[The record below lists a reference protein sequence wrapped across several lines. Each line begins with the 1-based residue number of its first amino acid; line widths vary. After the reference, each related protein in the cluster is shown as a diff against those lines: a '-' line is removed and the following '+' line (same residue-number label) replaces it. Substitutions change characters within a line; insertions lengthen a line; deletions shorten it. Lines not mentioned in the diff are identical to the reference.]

1 MPFVNHFGKFQDLQ
15 CGLIHI
21 IRGLP
26 VPVPLRKVHLNVKI
40 VDFVAEVSI
49 VQDYVN
55 AESNPIE
62 VQYSYPVEESAAII
76 GFEATI
82 DGTEIEAIVKGK
94 EEAKAEYDQAMR
106 QGNSAI
112 LLDETAPDIFSMK
125 LGQLKPGAGAQVKL
139 TYIMELPVE
148 DKYMRLSVPTTIAPR
163 YIPPTDNSE
172 AAQEIAKLTYNSNG
186 AKTPLIINIET
197 FMKSK
202 IKKITSPS
210 HDLKT
215 EMKNQ
220 EQGQFHAISTLNDF
234 TDVMDRDLVVL
245 IDGEDQGTPVVFV
258 EEMEDSVAAMVSLIP
273 SFKLDE
279 QKTELIFLVDRS
291 GSMGWNEQSSIEQAK
306 KALQLFLHSMPSN
319 CYFNIWSFGSQF
331 SSLFPTSQKY
341 DDDTLAHAKS
351 HVLTMEANYG
361 GTEVFAPLKSI
372 FEQKAIKDYAKQIF
386 LLTDGAVSNDQQVFS
401 LVKNNGLNSRVFTLG
416 LGASASRHL
425 VKGVARAGN
434 GSSIFATLQEDLR
447 PKVLTLLKN
456 ALMPSL
462 TNVQVL
468 WNDEK
473 LKDGN
478 GKEEIQKK
486 RTLLGFN
493 KPMDLTKNAKNGGDK
508 IGVLFDGSRMLHFK
522 TFEKDFKLSKVTVTA
537 QAPDGPLSIEVPIDD
552 TCHLQAGKFL
562 HQMATRRKI
571 QDIEDDG
578 LIHESKDE
586 VKTLA
591 LKYGIASKFTSFIG
605 VDKSTRKPLLE
616 PAMQT
621 RHVSQE
627 VPRGFGGG
635 FAFGSAPRM
644 AMMPSYAGSKLR
656 SVQRSAPPPMM
667 MMCQQPKDQMQ
678 SGSLFGTAA
687 SVAMFQPQP
696 RSSSLFG
703 GAANYSGPLRSSLK
717 KRRSRSRSRSR
728 SREMIVPES
737 EEESSKVY
745 DCDSDES
752 QNDMSFSLFDSTDST
767 ENLQP
772 KVVKDPLEALIELQ
786 LANGSFKYGSGLG
799 ISEEELKKSCPE
811 SISNEVWMTAYV
823 IGLLAKKFAKDKDLW
838 ELVANKAKNFV
849 KTKLVKMDYDQLMIK
864 VQSLL

>member
-49 VQDYVN
+49 VQNYVN

-82 DGTEIEAIVKGK
+82 DGTEIEAIVKDK
-94 EEAKAEYDQAMR
+94 QEAKAEYDQAMR

-148 DKYMRLSVPTTIAPR
+148 DKYMRLTVPTTIAPR
-163 YIPPTDNSE
+163 YIPPTDNSP
-172 AAQEIAKLTYNSNG
+172 AAQEIAKLTYNSNET
-186 AKTPLIINIET
+186 KTPLIINIDT
-197 FMKSK
+197 YLKSK
-202 IKKITSPS
+202 IKKISSPS

-215 EMKNQ
+215 EMKTQVN
-220 EQGQFHAISTLNDF
+220 GQFHATSTLNGF

-245 IDGEDQGTPVVFV
+245 VDGEDQGTPVVLV

-273 SFKLDE
+273 SFQLDE

-291 GSMGWNEQSSIEQAK
+291 GSMGGWDLESSIEQAK
-306 KALQLFLHSMPSN
+306 KSLQLFLHSMPSD
-319 CYFNIWSFGSQF
+319 CYFNIWSFGSNF
-331 SSLFPTSQKY
+331 SSLFPTSRKY
-341 DDDTLAHAKS
+341 DDDSLAQAKS
-351 HVLTMEANYG
+351 HVLSMKANYG

-372 FEQKAIKDYAKQIF
+372 FEQKVIKDYAKQIF
-386 LLTDGAVSNDQQVFS
+386 LLTDGAVSNDQQVIN
-401 LVKNNGLNSRVFTLG
+401 LVKENSNSRVFTLG

-434 GSSIFATLQEDLR
+434 GSSIFATLKEDLR

-468 WNDEK
+468 WNNEQSGK
-473 LKDGN
+473 EE
-478 GKEEIQKK
+478 KEEIQQK

-493 KPMDLTKNAKNGGDK
+493 KPIKPKKKAENGGDK

-522 TFEKDFKLSKVTVTA
+522 TFEKGFKLSKVTITA
-537 QAPDGPLSIEVPIDD
+537 QAPDGPLSIEVPIND

-571 QDIEDDG
+571 QDMEDDG

-586 VKTLA
+586 IKTLA

-605 VDKSTRKPLLE
+605 VDKNTRKPLLE

-627 VPRGFGGG
+627 VPRGFGSFGG
-635 FAFGSAPRM
+635 C
-644 AMMPSYAGSKLR
+644 
-656 SVQRSAPPPMM
+656 APPAPMM
-667 MMCQQPKDQMQ
+667 MMCQSSAPAFGKKLGRHKGAYMQ
-678 SGSLFGTAA
+678 ARSNLYGGGSSF
-687 SVAMFQPQP
+687 
-696 RSSSLFG
+696 
-703 GAANYSGPLRSSLK
+703 GAANSLPPAPLRSSLK
-717 KRRSRSRSRSR
+717 KCSSIQMRKRSRSRSRDR
-728 SREMIVPES
+728 CHKVFDNDPEDY
-737 EEESSKVY
+737 EEES
-745 DCDSDES
+745 D
-752 QNDMSFSLFDSTDST
+752 NDMSFTLFDSTDSRSMSRSRSASP
-767 ENLQP
+767 QP
-772 KVVKDPLEALIELQ
+772 KDKDPLEALIDLQ

-799 ISEEELKKSCPE
+799 FSEAELKKSCPE
-811 SISNEVWMTAYV
+811 SISNEVWITAIV
-823 IGLLAKKFAKDKDLW
+823 IGILAKKFAKDKDLW

-849 KTKLVKMDYDQLMIK
+849 KTNLVKMDYDQLMLK
-864 VQSLL
+864 VSEKL

>member
-202 IKKITSPS
+202 IKSITSPS

-341 DDDTLAHAKS
+341 DDDTLAQAKS

-372 FEQKAIKDYAKQIF
+372 FEQKPIKDYAKQIF
-386 LLTDGAVSNDQQVFS
+386 LLTDGAVSNDQQVIS

-493 KPMDLTKNAKNGGDK
+493 KPKKSKKNAENEGDK

-627 VPRGFGGG
+627 VPRGFGSFGG
-635 FAFGSAPRM
+635 C
-644 AMMPSYAGSKLR
+644 
-656 SVQRSAPPPMM
+656 APPAPMM
-667 MMCQQPKDQMQ
+667 MMCQSSAPAFGLQMQ
-678 SGSLFGTAA
+678 A
-687 SVAMFQPQP
+687 
-696 RSSSLFG
+696 RSNLFG
-703 GAANYSGPLRSSLK
+703 GGSSFGAANSLPPAPLRSSLRRMRK
-717 KRRSRSRSRSR
+717 RSRSRSRDR
-728 SREMIVPES
+728 CHKVFDNDPEDY
-737 EEESSKVY
+737 EEES
-745 DCDSDES
+745 E
-752 QNDMSFSLFDSTDST
+752 NDMSFTLFDSTDSRSMSRSRSASP
-767 ENLQP
+767 QP
-772 KVVKDPLEALIELQ
+772 KDKDPLEALIDLQ

-799 ISEEELKKSCPE
+799 FSEEELKKSCPE
-811 SISNEVWMTAYV
+811 SISNEVWITAIV

>member
-21 IRGLP
+21 IRGVP

-82 DGTEIEAIVKGK
+82 DGTEIEAIVKDK
-94 EEAKAEYDQAMR
+94 QEAKAEYDQAMR

-148 DKYMRLSVPTTIAPR
+148 DKYMRLTVPTTIAPR

-172 AAQEIAKLTYNSNG
+172 AAQEIAKLTYNSNET
-186 AKTPLIINIET
+186 KTPLIINIDT
-197 FMKSK
+197 YLKSK
-202 IKKITSPS
+202 IKKIISPS

-215 EMKNQ
+215 EMKTQVN
-220 EQGQFHAISTLNDF
+220 GQFHATSTLNGF

-245 IDGEDQGTPVVFV
+245 VDGEDQGTPVVLV

-273 SFKLDE
+273 SFQLDE

-291 GSMGWNEQSSIEQAK
+291 GSMGWNQESSIEQAK
-306 KALQLFLHSMPSN
+306 KALQLFLHSMPSD
-319 CYFNIWSFGSQF
+319 CYFNIWSFGSNF
-331 SSLFPTSQKY
+331 SSFFTTSVKY
-341 DDDTLAHAKS
+341 NDDSLAHAKS

-372 FEQKAIKDYAKQIF
+372 FGQKVIKDYAKQIF
-386 LLTDGAVSNDQQVFS
+386 LLTDGAVSNDQQVIN
-401 LVKNNGLNSRVFTLG
+401 LVKENSNSRVFTLG

-434 GSSIFATLQEDLR
+434 GSSIFATLKEDLR

-468 WNDEK
+468 WNNEQSQS
-473 LKDGN
+473 GN
-478 GKEEIQKK
+478 EQKEEIQQK

-493 KPMDLTKNAKNGGDK
+493 KPIKPKKKAENGGDK

-522 TFEKDFKLSKVTVTA
+522 TFEKGFKLSKVTITA
-537 QAPDGPLSIEVPIDD
+537 QAQDGPLSIEVPIDD

-571 QDIEDDG
+571 QDMEDDG
-578 LIHESKDE
+578 LIDESKDE
-586 VKTLA
+586 IKTLA

-627 VPRGFGGG
+627 VPRGFGSFGG
-635 FAFGSAPRM
+635 SSQRQMRVMGCRRMMMGSPKMQIEADR
-644 AMMPSYAGSKLR
+644 SKLKAYKG
-656 SVQRSAPPPMM
+656 QFT
-667 MMCQQPKDQMQ
+667 KIENQ
-678 SGSLFGTAA
+678 SRFL
-687 SVAMFQPQP
+687 
-696 RSSSLFG
+696 L
-703 GAANYSGPLRSSLK
+703 
-717 KRRSRSRSRSR
+717 
-728 SREMIVPES
+728 
-737 EEESSKVY
+737 
-745 DCDSDES
+745 
-752 QNDMSFSLFDSTDST
+752 FSLF
-767 ENLQP
+767 
-772 KVVKDPLEALIELQ
+772 AIYCH
-786 LANGSFKYGSGLG
+786 FY
-799 ISEEELKKSCPE
+799 
-811 SISNEVWMTAYV
+811 
-823 IGLLAKKFAKDKDLW
+823 LLCL
-838 ELVANKAKNFV
+838 
-849 KTKLVKMDYDQLMIK
+849 
-864 VQSLL
+864 

>member
-49 VQDYVN
+49 AQDYVN

-82 DGTEIEAIVKGK
+82 DGTEIEAIVKDK
-94 EEAKAEYDQAMR
+94 QEAKAEYDQAMR

-148 DKYMRLSVPTTIAPR
+148 DKYMRLTVPTTIAPR

-172 AAQEIAKLTYNSNG
+172 AAQEIAKLTYNSNET
-186 AKTPLIINIET
+186 KTPLIINIDT
-197 FMKSK
+197 YLKSK
-202 IKKITSPS
+202 IKNIISPS

-215 EMKNQ
+215 EMKTQVN
-220 EQGQFHAISTLNDF
+220 GQFHATSTLNGF

-245 IDGEDQGTPVVFV
+245 VDGEDQGTPVVLV

-273 SFKLDE
+273 SFQLDE

-291 GSMGWNEQSSIEQAK
+291 GSMGGWDLESSIEQAK
-306 KALQLFLHSMPSN
+306 KSLQLFLHSMPSD
-319 CYFNIWSFGSQF
+319 CYFNIWSFGSNF
-331 SSLFPTSQKY
+331 SSLFPTSRKY
-341 DDDTLAHAKS
+341 DDDSLAQAKS
-351 HVLTMEANYG
+351 HVLSMKANYG

-372 FEQKAIKDYAKQIF
+372 FEQKVIKDYAKQIF
-386 LLTDGAVSNDQQVFS
+386 LLTDGAVSNDQQVIN
-401 LVKNNGLNSRVFTLG
+401 LVKENSNSRVFTLG

-434 GSSIFATLQEDLR
+434 GSSIFATLKEDLR

-468 WNDEK
+468 WNNEQSGK
-473 LKDGN
+473 EE
-478 GKEEIQKK
+478 KEEIQQK

-493 KPMDLTKNAKNGGDK
+493 KPIKPKKKTENGGDK

-522 TFEKDFKLSKVTVTA
+522 TFEKGFKLSKVTITA
-537 QAPDGPLSIEVPIDD
+537 QAPDGPLSIEVPIND

-571 QDIEDDG
+571 QDMEDDG

-586 VKTLA
+586 IKTLA

-605 VDKSTRKPLLE
+605 VDKNTRKPLLE

-627 VPRGFGGG
+627 VPRGFGSFGG
-635 FAFGSAPRM
+635 C
-644 AMMPSYAGSKLR
+644 
-656 SVQRSAPPPMM
+656 APPAPMM
-667 MMCQQPKDQMQ
+667 MMCQ
-678 SGSLFGTAA
+678 
-687 SVAMFQPQP
+687 
-696 RSSSLFG
+696 SSALPP
-703 GAANYSGPLRSSLK
+703 APLRSSLRRMRK
-717 KRRSRSRSRSR
+717 RSRSRSRDR
-728 SREMIVPES
+728 CHKVFDNDPEDY
-737 EEESSKVY
+737 EEES
-745 DCDSDES
+745 E
-752 QNDMSFSLFDSTDST
+752 NDMSFTLFDSTDSRSMSRSRSASP
-767 ENLQP
+767 QP
-772 KVVKDPLEALIELQ
+772 KSKDPLEALIDLQ

-799 ISEEELKKSCPE
+799 FSEEELKKSCPE
-811 SISNEVWMTAYV
+811 SISNEVWITAIV
-823 IGLLAKKFAKDKDLW
+823 IGILAKKFAKDKDLW

-849 KTKLVKMDYDQLMIK
+849 KTNLVKMDYDQLMLK
-864 VQSLL
+864 VSEKL

>member
-341 DDDTLAHAKS
+341 DDDTLAQAKS

-386 LLTDGAVSNDQQVFS
+386 LLTDGAVSNDQQVIS

-478 GKEEIQKK
+478 GKEEIQQK

-493 KPMDLTKNAKNGGDK
+493 KPKKSKKIAENEGDK

-644 AMMPSYAGSKLR
+644 AMMPSYSGSKLR

-687 SVAMFQPQP
+687 SVAI
-696 RSSSLFG
+696 
-703 GAANYSGPLRSSLK
+703 
-717 KRRSRSRSRSR
+717 

-772 KVVKDPLEALIELQ
+772 KVVKDPLEALIDLQ

-799 ISEEELKKSCPE
+799 LSEEELKKSCPE